1 MKKLLMLF
9 VVLTAACS
17 AFAEFDYFAQV
28 AAFSGGQ
35 IPTGRNRTIYG
46 ARLSLIHGD
55 LHRLYG
61 LDLGFSGRVRERMC
75 GLQIAWGFNH
85 ANWVAGA
92 ELGIVNW
99 VESEFAGFQLGFW
112 NRGANGAGMQL
123 GAANMADAFAGFQ
136 CGIVNWADDLAG
148 FQCGGWNHATDG
160 AGMQLGIVNTSASFA
175 GFQCGVLN
183 WATDLDGFQLGLVNV
198 IENQRF
204 YVLPIANI
212 GF

>member
-9 VVLTAACS
+9 VVLTAVCS

-55 LHRLYG
+55 CHRLYG

-75 GLQIAWGFNH
+75 GLQVAWGFNH
-85 ANWVAGA
+85 VNWMAGA
-92 ELGIVNW
+92 ELGIVNY
-99 VESEFAGFQLGFW
+99 VESDFSGFQLGFW
-112 NRGANGAGMQL
+112 NHGANGAGMQL
-123 GAANMADAFAGFQ
+123 GAANVADAFAGFQ
-136 CGIVNWADDLAG
+136 CGIVNYADY
-148 FQCGGWNHATDG
+148 
-160 AGMQLGIVNTSASFA
+160 MA

-198 IENQRF
+198 IENQKLC
-204 YVLPIANI
+204 VLPIANI